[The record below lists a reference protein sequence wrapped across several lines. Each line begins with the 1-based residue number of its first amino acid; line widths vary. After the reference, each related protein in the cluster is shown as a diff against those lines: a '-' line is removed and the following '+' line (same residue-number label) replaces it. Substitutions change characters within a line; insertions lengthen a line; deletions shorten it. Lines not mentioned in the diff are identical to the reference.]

1 MKIISRNTFE
11 IFSNTKHVL
20 LLLRCTMFSSKPSL
34 VTIPVSSK
42 FRHGNY
48 FTRGTRHARRKCHF
62 EKYLV
67 TKYEKWFP
75 RCVRLSIIDYRFR
88 TFVRKIQPLVIR
100 NLRPG
105 SNFEERAFAVVRADS
120 IYGASP
126 FSGGG
131 PRWYRGEA

>member
-1 MKIISRNTFE
+1 MEIISREARDTLVESVISKNIWLRNMKSGF
-11 IFSNTKHVL
+11 HVA
-20 LLLRCTMFSSKPSL
+20 F
-34 VTIPVSSK
+34 
-42 FRHGNY
+42 
-48 FTRGTRHARRKCHF
+48 
-62 EKYLV
+62 
-67 TKYEKWFP
+67 
-75 RCVRLSIIDYRFR
+75 DYQFR